1 MFSREKLGS
10 IFDALKEKDIDMWI
24 IAGQETATNS
34 EPVLALLTDTDF
46 IGLTALI
53 FCKDGTSSVVC
64 TPIDYNGYL
73 HEGIFDEVIA
83 FPNSFVESVKEVV
96 ERKSP
101 EKIALNYSMD
111 NPSADGISVGIFN
124 LLKKAFSLANYQ
136 GELVSSEDMVL
147 KIRSIKT
154 EEEINRIKNACI
166 EAEKIFFDAKK
177 KIKAGTNCK
186 DIYNF
191 FQQETK
197 RKGFTFSWPKSC
209 NPTVSSGPKYPL
221 GHTGAIDHVI
231 QKGDLVN
238 IDFGI
243 VVDGY
248 ACDMQRMYYVLK
260 DDEND
265 APEDLKK
272 AFGVVKKAIELACGK
287 LRPGV
292 SGMEVDAAV
301 RDFIIK
307 SGFDD
312 FDHALGHSVGRLAH
326 DGGPLLAPARQRYKN
341 NKFIKTE
348 ISENMIFALEPSL
361 NTRAGH
367 LGLEDEVVVKKE
379 GAEFLIQPQEELYIV
394 GGTLNV

>member
-1 MFSREKLGS
+1 MRRGGDGREVCRICQNARQIPRGS
-10 IFDALKEKDIDMWI
+10 AGYERGGTDVAAL
-24 IAGQETATNS
+24 
-34 EPVLALLTDTDF
+34 
-46 IGLTALI
+46 
-53 FCKDGTSSVVC
+53 
-64 TPIDYNGYL
+64 
-73 HEGIFDEVIA
+73 
-83 FPNSFVESVKEVV
+83 
-96 ERKSP
+96 R
-101 EKIALNYSMD
+101 
-111 NPSADGISVGIFN
+111 
-124 LLKKAFSLANYQ
+124 
-136 GELVSSEDMVL
+136 
-147 KIRSIKT
+147 
-154 EEEINRIKNACI
+154 
-166 EAEKIFFDAKK
+166 
-177 KIKAGTNCK
+177 
-186 DIYNF
+186 
-191 FQQETK
+191 
-197 RKGFTFSWPKSC
+197 
-209 NPTVSSGPKYPL
+209 
-221 GHTGAIDHVI
+221 GA
-231 QKGDLVN
+231 
-238 IDFGI
+238 
-243 VVDGY
+243 GY